1 MEPRSLEV
9 TPGAFL
15 RPRGQSQADF
25 GKLTSLPSPECACLY
40 SFATEMPLSVHVS
53 QMSLVLSDTVVPE
66 KV

>member
-1 MEPRSLEV
+1 MERRSLEV
-9 TPGAFL
+9 TPGPFF

-25 GKLTSLPSPECACLY
+25 GKLTSPPSPERACLC
-40 SFATEMPLSVHVS
+40 SLATEIPLSVHVS